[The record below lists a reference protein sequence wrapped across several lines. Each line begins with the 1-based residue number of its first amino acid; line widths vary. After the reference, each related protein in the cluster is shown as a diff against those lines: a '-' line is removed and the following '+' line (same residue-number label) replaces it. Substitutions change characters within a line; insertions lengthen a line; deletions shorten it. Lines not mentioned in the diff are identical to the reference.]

1 MDKVLRWCLA
11 QRLFSRGETVVA
23 ALSGGADSVA
33 MLHLLLSLRGELGIS
48 VRAAHYN
55 HRLRGGASDRDEA
68 FCRALCEEL
77 DVPLAVGAGDV
88 AAYAGERGMSVELAA
103 RKLRYDFLLAQD
115 GLVATA
121 HTAGDNLETV
131 LLNLTRGTAL
141 RGLCGIPPK
150 RGRIVR
156 PILCLTRGEILD
168 YLDANGLP
176 HVEDA
181 SNAEPFCRRNRVR
194 QRAVPVLL
202 EENPAL
208 LRNLSNTLV
217 ALRGDEDYLLELA
230 DGLLERARLADGYD
244 VKPLSEAPA
253 PVRVRALRRF
263 LEDAGLRD
271 VSGAHLDAVCALLH
285 SGPSAKLSLPG
296 GLTVRRVYG
305 VLTAQTPDLPPF
317 SPFLLPL
324 PGEAALSAG
333 RSLVCAG
340 PLSFH
345 PELSGMVLKLEAPP
359 LVRPRREGDRLRL
372 SGGSKTLKK
381 WMIDRKLPAARRGG
395 LPVLELDGTVI
406 AAWGVGIDPAFRPK
420 AGEACYRL
428 TMKDKGEVSQV

>member
-1 MDKVLRWCLA
+1 MDKVLRWCVE

-33 MLHLLLSLRGELGIS
+33 MLHLLLSLRGALGIS

-55 HRLRGGASDRDEA
+55 HRLRGEASDRDEA

-77 DVPLAVGAGDV
+77 HVPLAEGTGDV
-88 AAYAGERGMSVELAA
+88 AGYADEQGMSLELAA
-103 RKLRYDFLLAQD
+103 RKLRYDFLLAQE

-141 RGLCGIPPK
+141 RGLCGIPPR

-156 PILCLTRGEILD
+156 PVLCLTRREILD

-194 QRAVPVLL
+194 QRVVPVLL

-208 LRNLSNTLV
+208 LRNLSRTLA
-217 ALRGDEDYLLELA
+217 ALREDEDYLMELA
-230 DGLLERARLADGYD
+230 DGLLERARLEGGYD
-244 VKPLSEAPA
+244 VKTLAEAPA

-263 LEDAGLRD
+263 LEDAGLHG
-271 VSGAHLDAVCALLH
+271 VSGAHLDAVCALLR
-285 SGPSAKLSLPG
+285 SGPPAKLSLPG

-305 VLTAQTPDLPPF
+305 VLTVQAQEFPAF

-324 PGEAALSAG
+324 PGETALSDG
-333 RSLVCAG
+333 RRLICAG
-340 PLSFH
+340 PLSYH
-345 PELSGMVLKLEAPP
+345 SELSGMILKLEAPP
-359 LVRPRREGDRLRL
+359 LVRPRRKGDRLRL

-381 WMIDRKLPAARRGG
+381 WMIDRKLPAAQRGG
-395 LPVLELDGTVI
+395 LPVLELNGTVI
-406 AAWGVGIDPAFRPK
+406 AAWGVGVDPAFQPK
-420 AGEACYRL
+420 AGEVCYQL
-428 TMKDKGEVSQV
+428 TIKDKGEVSQL